1 MEVPANIRALFR
13 PARDPGDVPP
23 GTSSV
28 LLPLVLSRTGLAIL
42 LTRRTKTMSAF
53 AGHLSFPGGRI
64 DPTDETPLAAALRET
79 QEEIGLTIKEI
90 AVLGHFTELHT
101 HFGTLLICYAGAIHA
116 RNMPTQATSPRE
128 VEEILHV
135 PIDSLRRPGALQ
147 TTTNRNRYVAASY
160 EGRRIGSP
168 HAPSRTLHY
177 WTLTNGASTER
188 TILWGLTAELI
199 VRFLH
204 NAYHWVPP
212 VAPRLVGHVEELQ
225 P

>member
-1 MEVPANIRALFR
+1 MFR

-28 LLPLVLSRTGLAIL
+28 LLPLVLSREGLSIL

-79 QEEIGLTIKEI
+79 EEEIGLTVNEI

-101 HFGTLLICYAGAIHA
+101 HFGTLLICYAGAIHM
-116 RNMPTQATSPRE
+116 RNMPTKATSPRE

-135 PIDSLRRPGALQ
+135 PIDSLRRPGDLQ
-147 TTTNRNRYVAASY
+147 PPTNRTQYVATGY

-168 HAPSRTLHY
+168 HAPNRTLHY
-177 WTLTNGASTER
+177 WTLTKPASTER
-188 TILWGLTAELI
+188 TILWGITAELI
-199 VRFLH
+199 ARFLH
-204 NAYHWVPP
+204 DAYQWVPP
-212 VAPRLVGHVEELQ
+212 VAPRRVEHVEELQ

>member
-1 MEVPANIRALFR
+1 MFR
-13 PARDPGDVPP
+13 PARDPGTIPP
-23 GTSSV
+23 RTSSV
-28 LLPLVLSRTGLAIL
+28 LLPLVLSPDGLAIL

-79 QEEIGLTIKEI
+79 EEEIGLTSNEI

-101 HFGTLLICYAGAIHA
+101 HFGTLVICYAGAIHE
-116 RNMPTQATSPRE
+116 RNMPTQPTSPRE

-135 PIDSLRRPGALQ
+135 PIDSLRRPGEFQ
-147 TTTNRNRYVAASY
+147 PTTKRNQYVAANY
-160 EGRRIGSP
+160 ESRRIGSP

-177 WTLTNGASTER
+177 WTLNNGASTQR
-188 TILWGLTAELI
+188 TILWGITAELI
-199 VRFLH
+199 ARFLH
-204 NAYHWVPP
+204 DAYQWVPP
-212 VAPRLVGHVEELQ
+212 VAPRLVEHVEDLQ